1 MKNIL
6 LIIVAFFFTSLVNA
20 QIIYIPDTNFKN
32 TLLASS
38 YVNQI
43 AKDLNGNWCI
53 IDTNNNGQVE
63 VNEAQQISFLNL
75 SFFSL
80 TNSTN
85 FWYNL
90 IGIQYFTNLLS
101 LDCHSNHISTLDLTS
116 NILSPI
122 VNIDTSRV
130 PPPKSY
136 IITIDSA

>member
-53 IDTNNNGQVE
+53 IDTNNNGQIE

-75 SFFSL
+75 SFFW
-80 TNSTN
+80 NS
-85 FWYNL
+85 F
-90 IGIQYFTNLLS
+90 FE
-101 LDCHSNHISTLDLTS
+101 
-116 NILSPI
+116 
-122 VNIDTSRV
+122 
-130 PPPKSY
+130 
-136 IITIDSA
+136 